1 MLVDEKDGN
10 FSISASRYH
19 VKMVVQKTVN
29 ENKGNLEKLREDLKV
44 SLKPKPVSQTLF
56 KVEDLSSLERE
67 TVLFLII
74 ATAVAFGTCFLS
86 SSSLRISI
94 FLALTF
100 DLLLLE
106 AAAIMEIWSIQFN
119 HLAFIPLYLTVV
131 LAHNFSVQIAHSFIY
146 SDKQIVRERM
156 NKALESVGLPVF
168 MAAFLEI
175 SGSVSLGLIY
185 PSLKDIFF
193 RLIPVVFALG
203 LIHALVILPPTL
215 TLFFE
220 LMDSFDFQNMLPNR
234 TNQKR
239 RKMSI
244 QIRYGGAP
252 QATSRR
258 PPISIVGISCRFPG
272 ANSKEMF
279 WNLLVQG
286 KSSIRDFPQ
295 NRHEQCETLF
305 RLYHHKRFVTGR
317 HCAVRGSYLEDIQY
331 FDNTFFGISKQ
342 EARAMDPQQRI
353 LLEVVYEAIEDAGMR
368 LEDLQRC
375 KTGVFLGV
383 MNLDYGTLITD
394 SSNYNNID
402 QFSSTGITASILANR
417 VSFCLNLTGP
427 SFAVDTACSS
437 SLTAL
442 KLACDN
448 LHNGDCDIAIVC
460 APNIV
465 LSHAMQ
471 IVTGMAGLLAP
482 DGRCKSF
489 DASGDGYG
497 RGEGFAAIVLK
508 LSDAALNDKDD

>member
-1 MLVDEKDGN
+1 
-10 FSISASRYH
+10 
-19 VKMVVQKTVN
+19 
-29 ENKGNLEKLREDLKV
+29 
-44 SLKPKPVSQTLF
+44 
-56 KVEDLSSLERE
+56 
-67 TVLFLII
+67 
-74 ATAVAFGTCFLS
+74 
-86 SSSLRISI
+86 
-94 FLALTF
+94 
-100 DLLLLE
+100 
-106 AAAIMEIWSIQFN
+106 
-119 HLAFIPLYLTVV
+119 
-131 LAHNFSVQIAHSFIY
+131 
-146 SDKQIVRERM
+146 
-156 NKALESVGLPVF
+156 
-168 MAAFLEI
+168 
-175 SGSVSLGLIY
+175 
-185 PSLKDIFF
+185 
-193 RLIPVVFALG
+193 
-203 LIHALVILPPTL
+203 
-215 TLFFE
+215 
-220 LMDSFDFQNMLPNR
+220 
-234 TNQKR
+234 
-239 RKMSI
+239 
-244 QIRYGGAP
+244 
-252 QATSRR
+252 
-258 PPISIVGISCRFPG
+258 
-272 ANSKEMF
+272 
-279 WNLLVQG
+279 
-286 KSSIRDFPQ
+286 
-295 NRHEQCETLF
+295 
-305 RLYHHKRFVTGR
+305 
-317 HCAVRGSYLEDIQY
+317 
-331 FDNTFFGISKQ
+331 
-342 EARAMDPQQRI
+342 MDPQQRI

-471 IVTGMAGLLAP
+471 IITGMAGLLAP